1 VGKRKRGNRKSR
13 RSKYS
18 KRLGQQMHEL
28 QMVAWLKAYH
38 RDIKHID
45 DLPRNVIIDYLQKR
59 QHEGLS
65 PNTLSRDL
73 GAVNKLFNV
82 NITKKKLI
90 WLNAVI
96 KKSPVRV
103 AKKRIT
109 NTTTR
114 KIMNNKSLLRKR
126 SVFTGKVL

>member
-1 VGKRKRGNRKSR
+1 
-13 RSKYS
+13 
-18 KRLGQQMHEL
+18 MHEL